1 MWGETGYGKF
11 WTITKVIPI
20 HNGNNRRKRKRE
32 RRRKI
37 CEVTIA
43 ENFPKGM
50 TDAKTQIQGAQRSP
64 QITNTKTSTSRH
76 ILKLQKPKDRETLE
90 RAKRS

>member
-1 MWGETGYGKF
+1 MEITEGKEKERGEEK
-11 WTITKVIPI
+11 
-20 HNGNNRRKRKRE
+20 
-32 RRRKI
+32 